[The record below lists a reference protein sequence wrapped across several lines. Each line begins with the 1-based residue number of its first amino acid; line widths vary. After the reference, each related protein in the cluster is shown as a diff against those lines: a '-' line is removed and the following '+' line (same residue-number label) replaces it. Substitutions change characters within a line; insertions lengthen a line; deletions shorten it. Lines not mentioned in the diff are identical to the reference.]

1 MSSKFILDTDKMHED
16 FFSDSRL
23 ITISSSLPCYRFC
36 WMLNTLLNFDL
47 KRMPEQ
53 DIFIKVNAEEMYFYS
68 IYKYEVPNSSDCYSV
83 YQLKNNKR
91 PLLADL
97 KNLDYLIMLKGPAA
111 VEKTNEYLTLLRTI
125 KEIQLAQVVLPH
137 QVKNI
142 DYLLL

>member
-1 MSSKFILDTDKMHED
+1 
-16 FFSDSRL
+16 
-23 ITISSSLPCYRFC
+23 
-36 WMLNTLLNFDL
+36 
-47 KRMPEQ
+47 MPEQ

>member
-16 FFSDSRL
+16 FFSDSTL

-36 WMLNTLLNFDL
+36 WLLNTLLNLDL
-47 KRMPEQ
+47 KRIPEQ
-53 DIFIKVNAEEMYFYS
+53 DIFIEVSTEEMYFYS

-111 VEKTNEYLTLLRTI
+111 VEKSNEYLTLLRTI